1 MIFITG
7 DTHRELD
14 IHTINPREFVE
25 GRTLT
30 RDDYVIICGD
40 FGCIWDG
47 GSGDRF
53 WLNWL
58 ESEGWNTLFID
69 GNHENF
75 DVLNQYPEETWH
87 GGKVHRIR
95 SNIFHLMRGE
105 VFDIEGKRFFTF
117 GGASSH
123 DAQYRTEHQTWW
135 KDELP
140 TTSEIEHAYQTLE
153 KHDWKVDYVLTHDI
167 YRSHPLGNKYTCDM
181 SLYGDG
187 YHSVPDFLESIKNK
201 LDYSYWFNGHYHT
214 DEVHFTNQK
223 PCITL
228 FDRIINIEKVDD
240 FINEKTGY
248 KLDN

>member
-47 GSGDRF
+47 DSGDRF

-75 DVLNQYPEETWH
+75 DVLNTYPEEEWH
-87 GGKVHRIR
+87 GGKIHRIR
-95 SNIFHLMRGE
+95 SNIMHLKRGE
-105 VFDIEGKRFFTF
+105 VFEIEDKKFFCF
-117 GGASSH
+117 GGAPSH
-123 DAQYRTEHQTWW
+123 DAQYRQEHVNWW
-135 KDELP
+135 KDELA
-140 TTSEIEHAYQTLE
+140 TTQEMENAIKNLK
-153 KHDWKVDYVLTHDI
+153 KHNWKVDYVITHDVYGSHKFADKFFCDLSI
-167 YRSHPLGNKYTCDM
+167 YGE
-181 SLYGDG
+181 G
-187 YHSVPDFLESIKNK
+187 YHPIAPFLEEIRSK
-201 LDYSYWFNGHYHT
+201 LEYTYWFHGHYHT
-214 DEVHFTNQK
+214 DQVDMNQKK
-223 PCITL
+223 PCIAL
-228 FDRIINIEKVDD
+228 FNRIFNIEKTEQ
-240 FINEKTGY
+240 FIEEMKEV
-248 KLDN
+248 

>member
-75 DVLNQYPEETWH
+75 DVLNQYPEET
-87 GGKVHRIR
+87 
-95 SNIFHLMRGE
+95 
-105 VFDIEGKRFFTF
+105 
-117 GGASSH
+117 
-123 DAQYRTEHQTWW
+123 
-135 KDELP
+135 
-140 TTSEIEHAYQTLE
+140 
-153 KHDWKVDYVLTHDI
+153 
-167 YRSHPLGNKYTCDM
+167 
-181 SLYGDG
+181 
-187 YHSVPDFLESIKNK
+187 
-201 LDYSYWFNGHYHT
+201 
-214 DEVHFTNQK
+214 
-223 PCITL
+223 
-228 FDRIINIEKVDD
+228 
-240 FINEKTGY
+240 
-248 KLDN
+248 